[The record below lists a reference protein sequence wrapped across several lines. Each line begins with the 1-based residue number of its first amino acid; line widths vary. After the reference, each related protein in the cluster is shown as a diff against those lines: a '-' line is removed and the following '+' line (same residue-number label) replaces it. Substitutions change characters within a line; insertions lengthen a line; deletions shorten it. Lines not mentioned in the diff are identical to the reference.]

1 MCKSLLI
8 TRSYSLELYY
18 RNGSWREPYPNP
30 VPGCD
35 GLNPCPL
42 PVFTELVQDVMTED
56 WEAECGFKR
65 KWSSAGDVA
74 DVVY

>member
-1 MCKSLLI
+1 MCKSLFI

-18 RNGSWREPYPNP
+18 RNDSWREPYPNP

-74 DVVY
+74 DVLY